1 MAQTDRDT
9 AGRDAAAPNR
19 IDIDDEQALRA
30 WATKFDASPDQI
42 KDAVQAVGARADEV
56 ELHLKGTRA
65 SSNASREAASG
76 PRR

>member
-9 AGRDAAAPNR
+9 AGRDGAAPNR
-19 IDIDDEQALRA
+19 IDIDDEQALRT

-42 KDAVQAVGARADEV
+42 KDAVRAVGARADEV

-65 SSNASREAASG
+65 SSNASREAASE